1 MEKTTGWTRSPAR
14 SCSAV
19 RGAGMVPGGIRLRSQ
34 AHDVSWNHHNWVNR
48 MQEYLQA
55 RCPIATPQHLWWDQ
69 NEGTQPPP
77 SRWLGAVPL
86 HAAAVS

>member
-1 MEKTTGWTRSPAR
+1 
-14 SCSAV
+14 
-19 RGAGMVPGGIRLRSQ
+19 MVPGGIRLRSQ

-69 NEGTQPPP
+69 NEVRNLLPRAG
-77 SRWLGAVPL
+77 SALCRCMLL
-86 HAAAVS
+86 L